1 MSTSRFPNP
10 RRRPSH
16 QFAAVDTPPLARHA
30 AAIEAA
36 LRARGRAPA
45 KVRREGGVGGTWT
58 IERSGYV
65 LVFPTTRTG
74 EFEVFA
80 GLRGVNS
87 RGYGARPDTATK
99 VAAHEAL
106 GPALRSLRSEGFE
119 VFDAGASYRVRGPI
133 RPGDLA
139 RPPRT
144 YGNPSRR
151 ASQSKTA
158 QARGRLAR
166 PLTEMELYA
175 VEPEHLEAVMRR
187 FKWVKLAPTPS
198 DLRWKMVQSRWR
210 SPDLEFT
217 IEVPTKFEPRRE
229 WFESILNWIAQVNAV
244 RDPQAMDARV
254 ALRRA
259 LQG

>member
-1 MSTSRFPNP
+1 MSTRRFPNP

-16 QFAAVDTPPLARHA
+16 QFAAVVTAPLAHHA

-36 LRARGRAPA
+36 LRAHDCAPA
-45 KVRREGGVGGTWT
+45 RIRREGDAGGSWT
-58 IERSGYV
+58 IERPGYV
-65 LVFPTTRTG
+65 LVFPATRTG

-87 RGYGARPDTATK
+87 RGHGARPATATK
-99 VAAHEAL
+99 VAAHAAL
-106 GPALRSLRSEGFE
+106 GPALRSLRAEGFE
-119 VFDAGASYRVRGPI
+119 VFDAGTSYRVRGPI

-139 RPPRT
+139 PRT

-151 ASQSKTA
+151 VSRSPAPRK
-158 QARGRLAR
+158 G
-166 PLTEMELYA
+166 PLTERELYA
-175 VEPEHLEAVMRR
+175 VEPEHMETVMRR
-187 FKWVKLAPTPS
+187 FKWVKLTTTPL
-198 DLRWKMVQSRWR
+198 DLRWKMVHSRWR
-210 SPDLEFT
+210 SPDMAFT

-229 WFESILNWIAQVNAV
+229 WFESILTWIAQINAA
-244 RDPQAMDARV
+244 RDPQAVDAQV